1 VVPTQT
7 KTFQYT
13 VSLARERGRE
23 GRVAAGERPAIQTAP
38 PGDFPAGD
46 DSRWSPEH
54 LFLASLATCTKLSF
68 LAHAEHNG
76 VPVREFT
83 SEIEGTVMRR
93 TEDGRY
99 AFVLIRHK
107 PHVVVPKGQR
117 DAARAIVGKAERD
130 CFISASTN
138 AEIQVDWDIVEE

>member
-1 VVPTQT
+1 VPTQT

-13 VSLARERGRE
+13 VSLDRSRGRE
-23 GRVAAGERPAIQTAP
+23 GSVVAGDRPAIQTAP
-38 PGDFPAGD
+38 PGDFPAGND
-46 DSRWSPEH
+46 ERWSPEH
-54 LFLASLATCTKLSF
+54 LFLGSLETCTMLSF

-76 VPVREFT
+76 VPVRGYT
-83 SEIEGTVMRR
+83 AQIEGTVMRR
-93 TEDGRY
+93 AEDGRY
-99 AFVLIRHK
+99 AFVLIRHR
-107 PHVVVPKGQR
+107 PRVVVPAGQR

>member
-1 VVPTQT
+1 MPTQT

-13 VSLARERGRE
+13 VSLDRARGRE
-23 GRVAAGERPAIQTAP
+23 GRVSAGERPSIHTAP

-46 DSRWSPEH
+46 DTRWSPEH
-54 LFLASLATCTKLSF
+54 LYLGSLQTCTMLSF

-76 VPVREFT
+76 VPVRGYT
-83 SEIEGTVMRR
+83 AQIEGTVMRR
-93 TEDGRY
+93 AEDGRY

-107 PHVVVPKGQR
+107 PRVVVPVGQR

>member
-1 VVPTQT
+1 VPTQT

-13 VSLARERGRE
+13 VSLERNRGRE
-23 GRVAAGERPAIQTAP
+23 GRVVAGDRPEIQTAP
-38 PGDFPAGD
+38 PADFPAGD

-54 LFLASLATCTKLSF
+54 LFLGSLETCTMLSF

-76 VPVREFT
+76 VPVRGYS

-93 TEDGRY
+93 SEDGRY
-99 AFVLIRHK
+99 AFVLIRHR
-107 PHVVVPKGQR
+107 PRVVVPAGQR

>member
-1 VVPTQT
+1 VPTQT

-13 VSLARERGRE
+13 VSLDRARGRE
-23 GRVAAGERPAIQTAP
+23 GRVSAGERPSIHTAP

-46 DSRWSPEH
+46 DTRWSPEH
-54 LFLASLATCTKLSF
+54 LYLGSLQTCTMLSF

-76 VPVREFT
+76 VPVRGYT
-83 SEIEGTVMRR
+83 AQIEGTVMRR
-93 TEDGRY
+93 AEDGRY

-107 PHVVVPKGQR
+107 PRVVVPVGQR

>member
-1 VVPTQT
+1 VPTQT

-13 VSLARERGRE
+13 VSLERSRGRE
-23 GRVAAGERPAIQTAP
+23 GRVVAGDRPAIQTAP

-46 DSRWSPEH
+46 DARWSPEH
-54 LFLASLATCTKLSF
+54 LFLGSLETCTMLSF

-76 VPVREFT
+76 VPVRGY
-83 SEIEGTVMRR
+83 SSQIEGTVMRR
-93 TEDGRY
+93 AEDGRY
-99 AFVLIRHK
+99 AFVLIRHR
-107 PHVVVPKGQR
+107 PRVVVPPGQR

>member
-1 VVPTQT
+1 VPTQT

-13 VSLARERGRE
+13 VSLDRARGRE
-23 GRVAAGERPAIQTAP
+23 GRVSAGERPSIHTAP
-38 PGDFPAGD
+38 PGEFPAGD
-46 DSRWSPEH
+46 ESRWSPEH
-54 LFLASLATCTKLSF
+54 LYLGSLETCTMLSF

-76 VPVREFT
+76 VPVRGYT
-83 SEIEGTVMRR
+83 AEIEGTVMRR
-93 TEDGRY
+93 AEDGRY

-107 PHVVVPKGQR
+107 PRVVVPAGQR

-138 AEIQVDWDIVEE
+138 AEIQVDWEIVEE